1 MIVGFPTVRM
11 RRLRRTPALRAL
23 TTNVRIHPNNMVQ
36 PLFIDENATSK
47 VPISCMSG
55 CFRLSLDCVVDET
68 RQIVENGVNTVLLFG
83 IPKTRDEN
91 ASEAFNAD
99 GIIQKAIR
107 NLKNEFGDELVVMTD
122 VCLCEYT
129 HHGHC
134 GIVKNS
140 EIVNDST
147 LEYLQKM
154 AASHAEAGADIV
166 APSSMMDGQV
176 MLIREALDDS
186 GFNTVGIMAYSAKY
200 ASSFYGPFR
209 DAADSA
215 PTFGDRKCYQM
226 NYANS
231 DEALQELDLDAKEGA
246 DILMVKP
253 AMAYLDIISLAKSN
267 FSLPIAAYSVSG
279 EYAMIKAA
287 VQMGWMD
294 EKSVVLELL
303 TGIKRAGADIIITYF
318 AKDVGLWLNLQ

>member
-1 MIVGFPTVRM
+1 MMGFPYVRM

-23 TTNVRIHPNNMVQ
+23 ATAVRVHPNNLVQ
-36 PLFIDENATSK
+36 PLFIDEHAKSS

-55 CFRLSLDCVVDET
+55 CYRLPLDSVIDEC
-68 RQIVENGVNTVLLFG
+68 RQILENGVNSVLLFG
-83 IPKTRDEN
+83 LPKTRDEKG
-91 ASEAFNAD
+91 SEAFNKD
-99 GIIQKAIR
+99 GIIQKAVR
-107 NLKNEFGDELVVMTD
+107 GLKNEFGAELVVMTD

-129 HHGHC
+129 NHGHC
-134 GIVKNS
+134 GIVENNK
-140 EIVNDST
+140 ILNDST
-147 LEYLQKM
+147 LEFLQKM
-154 AASHAEAGADIV
+154 AVSHAEAGADIV

-176 MLIREALDDS
+176 LALREALDDS
-186 GFNTVGIMAYSAKY
+186 SFDGIGIMAYSAKY

-209 DAADSA
+209 EAADSA
-215 PTFGDRKCYQM
+215 PSFGDRKCYQM
-226 NYANS
+226 HYANS
-231 DEALQELDLDAKEGA
+231 DEALREMELDANEGA

-287 VQMGWMD
+287 SQNGWID
-294 EKSVVLELL
+294 EKAAVLELL

-318 AKDVGLWLNLQ
+318 AKDVGLWLNPQ